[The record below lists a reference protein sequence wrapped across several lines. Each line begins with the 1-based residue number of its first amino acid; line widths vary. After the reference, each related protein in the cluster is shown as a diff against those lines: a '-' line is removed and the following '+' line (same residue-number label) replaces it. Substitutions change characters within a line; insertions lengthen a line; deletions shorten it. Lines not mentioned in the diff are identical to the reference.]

1 MPVQVL
7 SLTTEQIRN
16 RVKIL
21 ESNISFMN
29 SEMGK
34 LERDRKVHEAR
45 LKDNMEKI
53 KLNKQLPFLV
63 SNIVEVRPRR
73 FPFAR
78 LLGRCAG
85 HVICF

>member
-1 MPVQVL
+1 
-7 SLTTEQIRN
+7 
-16 RVKIL
+16 
-21 ESNISFMN
+21 MN

-63 SNIVEVRPRR
+63 SNIVEVRPLRVAVCTS
-73 FPFAR
+73 F
-78 LLGRCAG
+78 GRYSGRVTYLSCID
-85 HVICF
+85 VYI